1 MFFPL
6 EGNRYF
12 IAWELEFLFSR
23 WMQLSGIAKFLVM
36 LDKLFLFKRVPM

>member
-23 WMQLSGIAKFLVM
+23 WMQLSCKVVRYLYV
-36 LDKLFLFKRVPM
+36 R